1 MASRIP
7 FAWIAGVTFIAVVL
21 IVITISNTHP
31 SSLPQG
37 DYASVEVRRM
47 PCGRL
52 LRREVLHENDAWRKT
67 VTLMSPEGEVL
78 ATKTRLIEPEQ
89 CNRIRAGQFVPGL
102 WADCAVPM

>member
-7 FAWIAGVTFIAVVL
+7 FQWVAGATLIAVIL
-21 IVITISNTHP
+21 IVVTISNTP
-31 SSLPQG
+31 SAPIPQG

-67 VTLMSPEGEVL
+67 VTLMSAEGEVL

-102 WADCAVPM
+102 WADCAVPI